1 MDLTDIFKK
10 ENPSPEKSINLF
22 HCLNELNDHSLVKEV
37 QTYVNARG
45 YSRLSGTSLSP
56 TQWSALVFVLL
67 NSEEE
72 LDDFDLLKYDP
83 SEEGLLMLLP
93 VVKAC
98 QKAILCE
105 CNLTEKSCEILS
117 SALSSSSSSLR
128 ELDLSYN
135 ELQDSGV
142 ELLSA
147 GLENPSCKLEKLKKV
162 NHCISKK
169 VLHLKTCSVLSRK
182 YSRSLK
188 EISLLSNC
196 GLTEKGCAALASAL
210 SSKTSSLRHLDLS
223 YNETLQDSGM
233 MMLSAGLGNLHCKVE
248 TLRLRWCNITEK
260 GCAVLASALSS
271 NSSHLKKLN
280 LSYNKLQDSGVKLLS
295 AGLKNPH
302 CKLETVSLYNCSIT
316 DEGFAALALA
326 LKSNPSSQ
334 LRELDVIGNQP
345 GESGVKLFSDLLEDP
360 CCKLEKLQ

>member
-1 MDLTDIFKK
+1 
-10 ENPSPEKSINLF
+10 
-22 HCLNELNDHSLVKEV
+22 
-37 QTYVNARG
+37 
-45 YSRLSGTSLSP
+45 
-56 TQWSALVFVLL
+56 
-67 NSEEE
+67 
-72 LDDFDLLKYDP
+72 
-83 SEEGLLMLLP
+83 
-93 VVKAC
+93 
-98 QKAILCE
+98 
-105 CNLTEKSCEILS
+105 LTEKSCEILS
-117 SALSSSSSSLR
+117 SVLSSSSSSLR

-147 GLENPSCKLEKLKKV
+147 GLENPSCKLEKLK
-162 NHCISKK
+162 
-169 VLHLKTCSVLSRK
+169 
-182 YSRSLK
+182 
-188 EISLLSNC
+188 LSNC

-210 SSKTSSLRHLDLS
+210 SSKTSSLRHLDLN

-233 MMLSAGLGNLHCKVE
+233 EMLSAGLGNPHCKLE

-260 GCAVLASALSS
+260 SCAALASALSS
-271 NSSHLKKLN
+271 NSSYLRELN

-295 AGLKNPH
+295 ARLKIPK

-345 GESGVKLFSDLLEDP
+345 GESGVKLLSDLLEDP
-360 CCKLEKLQ
+360 HCKLEKLHINPQDSDELL